1 MADTSQT
8 LLPNTQFFR
17 DVFEASP
24 IGIAVENFEG
34 QPLFVNSAFCS
45 MLGFSEEEL
54 RTKHCVQ
61 FSPPEDA
68 NQDWALFQQ
77 LRAGSIDHYQLEKR
91 YFRQDGSL
99 VWGRLSISLLRGE
112 ASPLVL
118 AMVEDITEKKREEE
132 SRFRHAAIV
141 ESSEDAI
148 ASVTLAGV
156 IASWNAGAQRI
167 FGYTDNEAVGSPVTI
182 LVPPELLD
190 EENQILETLRA
201 GGRIEQL
208 ETVRITKAGKRI
220 NVSLSITPI
229 KNTTGD
235 IVGCSG
241 IARDITAR
249 RQAAEALRVSEER
262 LRLAQ
267 QAARIE
273 TFEWNIQTG
282 VMSWTRELEA
292 MYGLPPGSFGGTQEA
307 FQNLVHPDDRARV
320 IELVSDSLKTGQP
333 TKGEWRVVW
342 SDGSVHWIAGE
353 WQVFLNE
360 SGEPLRMVGV
370 NKEITERKW
379 AEEALLGVN
388 RRLLEAQEQER
399 TRIGR
404 ELHDDISQRLAL
416 LAVELEQVQHDPS
429 EVQIRLGK
437 LQKEISEISDDVEA
451 LSHEL
456 HSSKLQYL
464 GAVAGIRSWCR
475 EFGERQNME
484 IDFGSDAGI
493 VLPFEIGVCLLRV
506 LQEALHNAVKHSDV
520 KRVEVRLTGE
530 PNQVHL
536 IVSDLGKG
544 FDVES
549 AMQSKGLG
557 LTSMK
562 ERVRLVNGTIAIESK
577 PMGGTTIH
585 ACVPFGSEKFSERAV
600 G

>member
-1 MADTSQT
+1 MAEKAQRLQADTQI
-8 LLPNTQFFR
+8 FR
-17 DVFEASP
+17 DIFTASP
-24 IGIAVENFEG
+24 VGIAVENLEG
-34 QPLFVNSAFCS
+34 QPLFVNPAFCS

-54 RTKHCVQ
+54 CNKHCVQ
-61 FSPPEDA
+61 FSPPEEA
-68 NQDWALFQQ
+68 EKDWALFQQ

-91 YFRQDGSL
+91 YFRKDGSL
-99 VWGRLSISLLRGE
+99 FWGRLSLSLLKGRP
-112 ASPLVL
+112 SPLVV
-118 AMVEDITEKKREEE
+118 ARVEDIT
-132 SRFRHAAIV
+132 
-141 ESSEDAI
+141 
-148 ASVTLAGV
+148 
-156 IASWNAGAQRI
+156 
-167 FGYTDNEAVGSPVTI
+167 
-182 LVPPELLD
+182 D
-190 EENQILETLRA
+190 ERRA
-201 GGRIEQL
+201 
-208 ETVRITKAGKRI
+208 
-220 NVSLSITPI
+220 
-229 KNTTGD
+229 D
-235 IVGCSG
+235 
-241 IARDITAR
+241 
-249 RQAAEALRVSEER
+249 EALRASEER

-267 QAARIE
+267 QAAHIG
-273 TFEWNIQTG
+273 TFEWNTQTG
-282 VMSWTRELEA
+282 VNSWTPELEA
-292 MYGLPPGSFGGTQEA
+292 VYGLPPGSFGGTQTA
-307 FQNLVHPDDRARV
+307 FENLVHPDDRAGV
-320 IELVSDSLKTGQP
+320 IELVNDSLKTGQP